1 LPSKNGIINHNDKTN
16 KEMVNVMK
24 IKKESTTKVNHQN
37 NNHKKDIK
45 KSFLQY
51 AHQVTHTGFW
61 YFNVLDNELT
71 WSDETYEL
79 LGIPKNQKINEQT
92 IVNLIHPDDKDH
104 VVKYW
109 NNYKDIGK
117 GYTITHRVIINQHI
131 KWLEAKSLVEL
142 NERHEVISLFGTY
155 EDVTTRINEQIDAEN
170 YRLKLEDIIQEKALE
185 LEKSKL
191 NSEITSQIKTSFLS
205 NMSHEIRTPMNAIIG
220 YAHLLEQKITDP
232 EQKEYI
238 DRINDASK
246 HLLSIIN
253 DILDLS
259 KIESGKMILEERPFK
274 IDKLIDEVRSIV
286 IEMVKVK
293 KLYIDIEKIDCPEVI
308 IGDSNRIKQILI
320 NLLSNAVKFTDTG
333 GISLV
338 LFIDQKLD
346 DSHVKISF
354 KVKDTGIGMTEE
366 QQKRLFQEFE
376 QADSST
382 TRLYGGT
389 GLGLS
394 ISKKL
399 SELMDG
405 TLAVESK
412 LNEGSEF
419 ILTIPVE
426 IDELESTLKTI
437 DLEDS
442 LIIKPKAGSKILL
455 AEDNFLSQKL
465 AHRILTNM
473 GMEVTVANNGKI
485 AVDLVK
491 SKTFDLVILD
501 IQMPVMDGI
510 EAAKQIRLF
519 NNKTPILAMTANA
532 FIEDKVLCLEAG
544 MNDYISKPIDPKS
557 LSRALSNWIPE
568 DTK

>member
-1 LPSKNGIINHNDKTN
+1 MKMVNALKNDKEMN
-16 KEMVNVMK
+16 QKIDQPNQKE
-24 IKKESTTKVNHQN
+24 
-37 NNHKKDIK
+37 KKDIK

-51 AHQVTHTGFW
+51 THQVSNTGFW
-61 YFNVLDNELT
+61 NLDVSKNQLT

-79 LGIPKNQKINEQT
+79 LGIPKDQAITEQT
-92 IVNLIHPDDKDH
+92 FVDLIHPDDKEY
-104 VVKYW
+104 VIKYW
-109 NNYKDIGK
+109 NDYKDIGK
-117 GYTITHRVIINQHI
+117 GYTITHRVIVNKNVI
-131 KWLEAKSLVEL
+131 WLEARSLVEL
-142 NERHEVISLFGTY
+142 NDRQEVVALFGTL
-155 EDVTTRINEQIDAEN
+155 EDVTERINEQIDAES
-170 YRLKLEDIIQEKALE
+170 YRVKLEDIIQEKALA

-191 NSEITSQIKTSFLS
+191 QAEASSQLKTSFLS

-238 DRINDASK
+238 ERINDASK
-246 HLLSIIN
+246 HLLGIVN

-259 KIESGKMILEERPFK
+259 KIDAGKMILEERPFK
-274 IDKLIDEVRSIV
+274 LDKLIDEVRSIV
-286 IEMVKVK
+286 IEMVKSK
-293 KLYIDIEKIDCPEVI
+293 KLYIDIEKINCPDI
-308 IGDSNRIKQILI
+308 LIGDSNRIRQILI
-320 NLLSNAVKFTDTG
+320 NLLSNSVKFTDTG

-338 LFIDQKLD
+338 ISMVDRFDQY
-346 DSHVKISF
+346 VMMSF

-366 QQKRLFQEFE
+366 QQKRLFLEFE

-399 SELMDG
+399 SELMKG
-405 TLAVESK
+405 TLKVESK

-419 ILTIPVE
+419 ILTIPME
-426 IDELESTLKTI
+426 ADEDESTLKTI
-437 DLEDS
+437 DLEES
-442 LIIKPKAGSKILL
+442 FEMKPKQGSKILL

-473 GMEVTVANNGKI
+473 GMDVTVANNGKI

-491 SKTFDLVILD
+491 SNPFDLVILD

-510 EAAKQIRLF
+510 EAAKQIRTF
-519 NNKTPILAMTANA
+519 NKETPILAMTANA
-532 FIEDKVLCLEAG
+532 FSEDKALCIAAG

-557 LSRALSNWIPE
+557 LSRALASWIPE
-568 DTK
+568 NLE

>member
-1 LPSKNGIINHNDKTN
+1 MIQI
-16 KEMVNVMK
+16 EMVTAMK
-24 IKKESTTKVNHQN
+24 TDKDKKNHTNHQN
-37 NNHKKDIK
+37 INHKKDINK
-45 KSFLQY
+45 KFLQY
-51 AHQVTHTGFW
+51 AHQVSHTGFW
-61 YFNVLDNELT
+61 YFNVLENQLT
-71 WSDETYEL
+71 WADETYEL

-92 IVNLIHPDDKDH
+92 FVDLIHPDDKDY

-109 NNYKDIGK
+109 NNFKDIGK
-117 GYTITHRVIINQHI
+117 GYTITHRVIVNKHI
-131 KWLEAKSLVEL
+131 KWLESKSLAEL
-142 NERHEVISLFGTY
+142 NDRQEIVALFGTL
-155 EDVTTRINEQIDAEN
+155 EDVTERINEQIEAEN
-170 YRLKLEDIIQEKALE
+170 YRLKLEDIIHDKAME
-185 LEKSKL
+185 LEKSKVQAEK
-191 NSEITSQIKTSFLS
+191 SSQIKSSFLS

-220 YAHLLEQKITDP
+220 YTHLLEQKITDP

-246 HLLSIIN
+246 HLLGIIN

-259 KIESGKMILEERPFK
+259 KIEAGKMVLEERPFK
-274 IDKLIDEVRSIV
+274 LDKLIDEVRSIV

-308 IGDSNRIKQILI
+308 IGDSNRIRQILI

-338 LFIDQKLD
+338 LFIDKKLD
-346 DSHVKISF
+346 DTHVNISF

-394 ISKKL
+394 ISKRL

-405 TLAVESK
+405 TLTVESK

-426 IDELESTLKTI
+426 IDELESTLKNI
-437 DLEDS
+437 DLEES
-442 LIIKPKAGSKILL
+442 QAVMPKAGSKILL

-473 GMEVTVANNGKI
+473 GMQVTVANNGKV

-491 SKTFDLVILD
+491 SKPFDLVILD
-501 IQMPVMDGI
+501 IQMPIMDGI
-510 EAAKQIRLF
+510 EAAKQIRAF
-519 NNKTPILAMTANA
+519 NKETPILAMTANA
-532 FIEDKVLCLEAG
+532 FVEDKALCLQAG

-568 DTK
+568 DKK

>member
-1 LPSKNGIINHNDKTN
+1 
-16 KEMVNVMK
+16 MVNPMNSNDH
-24 IKKESTTKVNHQN
+24 IN
-37 NNHKKDIK
+37 NNMKKFNKLEKKDTK
-45 KSFLQY
+45 NSFRFY
-51 AHQVTHTGFW
+51 AQQVSHTGFW
-61 YFNVLDNELT
+61 YLDTLTNQFT

-79 LGIPKNQKINEQT
+79 LGIPKNKKISEST
-92 IVNLIHPDDKDH
+92 FFDLIHPDDKEY
-104 VVKYW
+104 VIKNW
-109 NNYKDIGK
+109 NDFKDIGK
-117 GYTITHRVIINQHI
+117 GYTLTHRVIVGENTLWI
-131 KWLEAKSLVEL
+131 EARSSVEL
-142 NERHEVISLFGTY
+142 NDRQEVIALFGTLQ
-155 EDVTTRINEQIDAEN
+155 DVTSRINEQIEAEQ
-170 YRLKLEDIIQEKALE
+170 YRLKLENMIRDKALE
-185 LEKSKL
+185 LEKAMIQADQS
-191 NSEITSQIKTSFLS
+191 NQIKTSFLS

-238 DRINDASK
+238 ERINDAST

-259 KIESGKMILEERPFK
+259 KIEAGKMILEERPFK
-274 IDKLIDEVRSIV
+274 LDKLIDEVRSIV
-286 IEMVKVK
+286 IEMVKSK
-293 KLYIDIEKIDCPEVI
+293 KLYIDIEKIRCPEVL
-308 IGDSNRIKQILI
+308 IGDSNRIRQILI
-320 NLLSNAVKFTDTG
+320 NLLSNSVKFTDTG

-338 LFIDQKLD
+338 IYAEDKN
-346 DSHVKISF
+346 DSKVNMSF

-366 QQKRLFQEFE
+366 QQRRLFQEFE

-399 SELMDG
+399 SELMNG
-405 TLAVESK
+405 SLTVESR

-419 ILTIPVE
+419 ILSIPME
-426 IDELESTLKTI
+426 IDEHESTLKTI
-437 DLEDS
+437 DLEES
-442 LIIKPKAGSKILL
+442 LQIKPKSGSTILL

-473 GMEVTVANNGKI
+473 GMHVTVANNGKI

-491 SKTFDLVILD
+491 SNPFDLVILD

-510 EAAKQIRLF
+510 EAAKQIRAF
-519 NNKTPILAMTANA
+519 NQKTPILAMTANA
-532 FIEDKVLCLEAG
+532 FSEDRALCLAAG

-557 LSRALSNWIPE
+557 LSRALATWIPE
-568 DTK
+568 DKE

>member
-1 LPSKNGIINHNDKTN
+1 MTQI
-16 KEMVNVMK
+16 EMVTAMK
-24 IKKESTTKVNHQN
+24 IDKDINLKTNHQN
-37 NNHKKDIK
+37 INHKKDINQK
-45 KSFLQY
+45 FLQY
-51 AHQVTHTGFW
+51 AHQVSHAGFW
-61 YFNVLDNELT
+61 YFNVLDNQLT
-71 WSDETYEL
+71 WADETYEL
-79 LGIPKNQKINEQT
+79 LGVPKSQKINEQT
-92 IVNLIHPDDKDH
+92 FVDLIHPDDKDY
-104 VVKYW
+104 VIKYW

-117 GYTITHRVIINQHI
+117 GYTITHRVIVNEHI
-131 KWLEAKSLVEL
+131 KWLESKSLVEL
-142 NERHEVISLFGTY
+142 NDRQEIVALFGTL
-155 EDVTTRINEQIDAEN
+155 EDVTERINEQIEAEN
-170 YRLKLEDIIQEKALE
+170 YRLKLEEIIHDKAIE
-185 LEKSKL
+185 LEKSKIQAEK
-191 NSEITSQIKTSFLS
+191 SSQIKSSFLS

-220 YAHLLEQKITDP
+220 YTHLLEQKITDP

-246 HLLSIIN
+246 HLLGIIN

-259 KIESGKMILEERPFK
+259 KIEAGKMVLEERPFK
-274 IDKLIDEVRSIV
+274 LDKLIDEVRSIV

-308 IGDSNRIKQILI
+308 IGDSNRIRQILI

-338 LFIDQKLD
+338 LFIDKNID
-346 DSHVKISF
+346 DTHVNISF
-354 KVKDTGIGMTEE
+354 KVKDTGIGMTKE

-394 ISKKL
+394 ISKRL
-399 SELMDG
+399 SELMHG
-405 TLAVESK
+405 TLTVESK

-426 IDELESTLKTI
+426 IDELESTLKNI
-437 DLEDS
+437 DLEES
-442 LIIKPKAGSKILL
+442 QTVMPKAGSKILL

-473 GMEVTVANNGKI
+473 GMQVTVANNGKI

-491 SKTFDLVILD
+491 SKPFDLVILD

-510 EAAKQIRLF
+510 EAAKQIRAF
-519 NNKTPILAMTANA
+519 NKETPILAMTANA
-532 FIEDKVLCLEAG
+532 FVEDKALCLQAG

-568 DTK
+568 DNK

>member
-1 LPSKNGIINHNDKTN
+1 MTQI
-16 KEMVNVMK
+16 EMVTAMK
-24 IKKESTTKVNHQN
+24 IDKDTNHKTNHQN
-37 NNHKKDIK
+37 INHKIDINK
-45 KSFLQY
+45 KFLQY
-51 AHQVTHTGFW
+51 AHQVSHAGFW
-61 YFNVLDNELT
+61 YFDVLENQLT
-71 WSDETYEL
+71 WADETYEL
-79 LGIPKNQKINEQT
+79 LGIPKNQKIKEQT
-92 IVNLIHPDDKDH
+92 FVDLIHPDDKDY

-117 GYTITHRVIINQHI
+117 GYTITHRVIVNKHI

-142 NERHEVISLFGTY
+142 NDRQEVVALFGTL
-155 EDVTTRINEQIDAEN
+155 EDVTERINEQIDAEN
-170 YRLKLEDIIQEKALE
+170 YRLKLEDIIHDKAIE
-185 LEKSKL
+185 LDKSKIQAEKS
-191 NSEITSQIKTSFLS
+191 SQIKSSFLS

-220 YAHLLEQKITDP
+220 FTHLLEQKITDP

-246 HLLSIIN
+246 HLLGIIN

-259 KIESGKMILEERPFK
+259 KIEAGKMILEERPFK
-274 IDKLIDEVRSIV
+274 LDKLIDEVRSIV

-308 IGDSNRIKQILI
+308 IGDSNRVRQILI

-338 LFIDQKLD
+338 LFIDKKID
-346 DSHVKISF
+346 DTHVNISF
-354 KVKDTGIGMTEE
+354 KVKDTGIGMTED

-394 ISKKL
+394 ISKRL
-399 SELMDG
+399 SELMHG

-426 IDELESTLKTI
+426 IDELESTLKNI
-437 DLEDS
+437 DLEES
-442 LIIKPKAGSKILL
+442 QAVMPKAGSKILL

-473 GMEVTVANNGKI
+473 GMQVTVANNGKI

-491 SKTFDLVILD
+491 SKPFDLVILD

-510 EAAKQIRLF
+510 EAAKQIRAF
-519 NNKTPILAMTANA
+519 NKETPILAMTANA
-532 FIEDKVLCLEAG
+532 FVEDKALCLQAG

-568 DTK
+568 DNK

>member
-1 LPSKNGIINHNDKTN
+1 MKDII
-16 KEMVNVMK
+16 EMVILMK
-24 IKKESTTKVNHQN
+24 LDKDINKKTEHQHN
-37 NNHKKDIK
+37 NQEKDIK
-45 KSFLQY
+45 KSFFQY
-51 AHQVTHTGFW
+51 ANQVSDAGFW
-61 YFNVLDNELT
+61 YLDVFKNELS
-71 WSDETYEL
+71 WADETYEL
-79 LGIPKNQKINEQT
+79 LGIPKSQPIDEQT
-92 IVNLIHPDDKDH
+92 FVQLIHPDDKDY

-117 GYTITHRVIINQHI
+117 GYTITHRVIVNGHI

-142 NERHEVISLFGTY
+142 NNQQEVVALFGTLK
-155 EDVTTRINEQIDAEN
+155 DVTERINEQIEAEN
-170 YRLKLEDIIQEKALE
+170 YRLKLEDIIHEKALE

-191 NSEITSQIKTSFLS
+191 QSEKSSQIKSSFLS

-246 HLLSIIN
+246 HLLGIIN

-259 KIESGKMILEERPFK
+259 KIEAGKMILEERPFK
-274 IDKLIDEVRSIV
+274 LDKLISEVRSIV

-308 IGDSNRIKQILI
+308 IGDSNRIRQILI

-338 LFIDQKLD
+338 LYIENQIDD
-346 DSHVKISF
+346 THVNISF
-354 KVKDTGIGMTEE
+354 KVKDTGIGMTDE

-399 SELMDG
+399 SELMNG
-405 TLAVESK
+405 LLTVESK

-426 IDELESTLKTI
+426 IDELESTLNTI

-442 LIIKPKAGSKILL
+442 LEIKPKIGSKILL

-485 AVDLVK
+485 AVDLAK
-491 SKTFDLVILD
+491 SKSFDLVILD

-510 EAAKQIRLF
+510 EAAKQMRLF
-519 NNKTPILAMTANA
+519 NKKTPILAMTANA
-532 FIEDKVLCLEAG
+532 FSEDKVLCLKAG

-568 DTK
+568 DSK